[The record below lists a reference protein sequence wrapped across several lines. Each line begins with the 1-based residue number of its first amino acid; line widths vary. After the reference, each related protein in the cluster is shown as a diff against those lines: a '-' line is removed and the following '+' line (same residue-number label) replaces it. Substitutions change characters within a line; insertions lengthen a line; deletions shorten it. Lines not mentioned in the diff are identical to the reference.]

1 MRRTY
6 IIGPEAPPG
15 TLSSPL
21 GHARPRDASARRRP
35 RADGGSPLRRLL
47 PVGVVAAL
55 SAALA
60 TAQAGSPELIRPR
73 GWAPLVA
80 VAGGGDARAAVSGLG
95 TGLST
100 LKAVLEGLEVDA
112 PTRTFIDGLR
122 GSLADFD
129 LEGFHQLLPE
139 EDGPWRRARVCGKVD
154 GRRYLLRAAPSG
166 VSAIDPAG
174 AYGAAPGDL
183 VAEAAARQVVTPER
197 ESWLVTLEA
206 GAGVGSVTWDRLG
219 QGAREGLRLLAS
231 GDPRAANAEAGARP
245 GTATRLAIVESHPHL
260 RSEDIE
266 VFGVFVEAFP
276 RSAALWLSL
285 GRVEDLVVFDPTGQD
300 PYQQLRVSL
309 RLEPERMAAA
319 FPELAEFLTALG
331 PLVRADL
338 RWRDGQG
345 RTLARAHLE
354 SQRLLVTLEAFVAD
368 GRLLPVGDDG
378 RVVVGREPAVPAGTF
393 RCTADVGF
401 EVNGVLTELRG
412 LEVDARWARSPDG
425 AEAGVEGRITRAPKV
440 VVTAGPLMSVALWL
454 VDVAIPGNLEE
465 LVQEMLTTSTAG
477 DGGRGISMT
486 LRTRRGASGAAT
498 VQVGGRL
505 ELLDSALVRF
515 GAQVANA
522 KLLPDDETRE
532 ELWELLRRGRSAFE
546 ADLAGFAAVTR

>member
-1 MRRTY
+1 
-6 IIGPEAPPG
+6 
-15 TLSSPL
+15 
-21 GHARPRDASARRRP
+21 
-35 RADGGSPLRRLL
+35 
-47 PVGVVAAL
+47 
-55 SAALA
+55 
-60 TAQAGSPELIRPR
+60 
-73 GWAPLVA
+73 VA

-112 PTRTFIDGLR
+112 PTRSFIDGLR
-122 GSLADFD
+122 GSLGDFD
-129 LEGFHQLLPE
+129 LEGLHQLLPE
-139 EDGPWRRARVCGKVD
+139 QDGPWRRARVCGKVD
-154 GRRYLLRAAPSG
+154 GQRYLLRAAAPG
-166 VSAIDPAG
+166 LSAIDPAG
-174 AYGAAPGDL
+174 AFGATPGDL
-183 VAEAAARQVVTPER
+183 VAEAASRQVVTPER
-197 ESWLVTLEA
+197 ESWLVSLE
-206 GAGVGSVTWDRLG
+206 GGVGVGSVTWDRLG

-231 GDPRAANAEAGARP
+231 GDPRAGRTEVGARP
-245 GTATRLAIVESHPHL
+245 GSATRVAIVESHPHL
-260 RSEDIE
+260 RLEDIE

-285 GRVEDLVVFDPTGQD
+285 GRVEDLVVFDPTGQA

-309 RLEPERMAAA
+309 RLEPEKMAVA
-319 FPELAEFLTALG
+319 FPELAEFLTGLG

-354 SQRLLVTLEAFVAD
+354 SQRLLVTLEAFVSD

-378 RVVVGREPAVPAGTF
+378 RVNVAREPAVPAGTF

-440 VVTAGPLMSVALWL
+440 VVSAGPLMSVALWL

-465 LVQEMLTTSTAG
+465 LVQEMMTTSTAG

-486 LRTRRGASGAAT
+486 LRARRAPSGAAT
-498 VQVGGRL
+498 VQVGGRV

-515 GAQVANA
+515 GAQVANQ

-546 ADLAGFAAVTR
+546 ADLAGFASVVR

>member
-6 IIGPEAPPG
+6 IIFA
-15 TLSSPL
+15 L
-21 GHARPRDASARRRP
+21 
-35 RADGGSPLRRLL
+35 
-47 PVGVVAAL
+47 AL

-60 TAQAGSPELIRPR
+60 TTALEAGTPELIRPR

-95 TGLST
+95 TGLTT
-100 LKAVLEGLEVDA
+100 LRAVLEGLEVDA
-112 PTRTFIDGLR
+112 PTRSFIDGLR
-122 GSLADFD
+122 GSLGDFD
-129 LEGFHQLLPE
+129 LEGLHQLLPE
-139 EDGPWRRARVCGKVD
+139 QDGPWRRARVCGKVD
-154 GRRYLLRAAPSG
+154 GQRYLLRAAAPG
-166 VSAIDPAG
+166 LVAIDPAG
-174 AYGAAPGDL
+174 AFGAAPGDL
-183 VAEAAARQVVTPER
+183 VAQAATRQVVTPER
-197 ESWLVTLEA
+197 QSWLVALEA

-219 QGAREGLRLLAS
+219 AGAREGLRLLAS
-231 GDPRAANAEAGARP
+231 GDPRAAKAEAGARP
-245 GTATRLAIVESHPHL
+245 SPATRVSIVETHPHL
-260 RSEDIE
+260 RLEDIE

-285 GRVEDLVVFDPTGQD
+285 GRVEDLVVFDPTGQA

-309 RLEPERMAAA
+309 RLEPERMAVA
-319 FPELAEFLTALG
+319 FPELAGFLTGLG

-354 SQRLLVTLEAFVAD
+354 SQRLLVTLEAFVSD

-378 RVVVGREPAVPAGTF
+378 RVVVAPEPAAPAGTF

-425 AEAGVEGRITRAPKV
+425 SEAGVEGRITRAPKV

-465 LVQEMLTTSTAG
+465 LVQEMMATSTAG

-486 LRTRRGASGAAT
+486 LRARRAPSGAASL
-498 VQVGGRL
+498 QVGGRV

-546 ADLAGFAAVTR
+546 ADLAGFAEVTR